1 MIRRLILVIS
11 ILVLVPIVPAQ
22 ATEAQIKVMSRNL
35 YLGADVG
42 VAMKLLPKFS
52 DAAQFMWDQMKAN
65 DFSKRAP
72 KLAQEVI
79 TYKPDVIG
87 LQEATIWYCKKNA
100 WSKKTEV
107 LNFTKQFLAATKNLG
122 EEYVLAE
129 KNGVLARN
137 PGYSIAPVPFLTM
150 VNDPATFQPLFGQD
164 KAACGFEIGDAL
176 AVKKSLAKNIQRVGN
191 TEYEQTYTIIPTL
204 MTIYRGY
211 SWADIDFNGVLTRV
225 VTTHLESIWDK
236 NKIPNSAI
244 QAEQL
249 VQDLSRTKLP
259 LVVLGDFN
267 SDPRDP
273 RPATAPN
280 PGEQPVASDNCP
292 AQVDRPVIES
302 AESTCNAYWIM
313 KRSGFFDASPDPQ
326 NPANFTW
333 GASALLAGPEKNRY
347 EAAVT
352 MGNPNGFTD
361 RLDYVFIKNGVT
373 SISSQIIGNQW
384 PVGLS
389 TWQCNA
395 PEQIT
400 NTKEIAALEK
410 IDIPNVG
417 FCLATDHAGVFATM
431 GLNNAG
437 GNSGDEVPPSHKP
450 FPISFW
456 QWVGIA
462 ILLIVMW
469 RLRRRWRSNQSSEQP
484 EELGEES

>member
-65 DFSKRAP
+65 DFSQRAP
-72 KLAQEVI
+72 KLAQEVM

-313 KRSGFFDASPDPQ
+313 KRRS
-326 NPANFTW
+326 
-333 GASALLAGPEKNRY
+333 E
-347 EAAVT
+347 EH
-352 MGNPNGFTD
+352 
-361 RLDYVFIKNGVT
+361 T
-373 SISSQIIGNQW
+373 SELQ
-384 PVGLS
+384 
-389 TWQCNA
+389 
-395 PEQIT
+395 
-400 NTKEIAALEK
+400 
-410 IDIPNVG
+410 
-417 FCLATDHAGVFATM
+417 
-431 GLNNAG
+431 
-437 GNSGDEVPPSHKP
+437 SH
-450 FPISFW
+450 
-456 QWVGIA
+456 
-462 ILLIVMW
+462 
-469 RLRRRWRSNQSSEQP
+469 
-484 EELGEES
+484 

>member
-1 MIRRLILVIS
+1 MIRRLLITMSLLTFI
-11 ILVLVPIVPAQ
+11 PIVPAH
-22 ATEAQIKVMSRNL
+22 ATETQIKVMSRNL

-72 KLAQEVI
+72 KLAQEVA

-100 WSKKTEV
+100 WSKKVEV
-107 LNFTKQFLAATKNLG
+107 LNFTKQFLAATKDLG

-129 KNGVLARN
+129 KNGVIARN
-137 PGYSIAPVPFLTM
+137 PGYSIAPVPYLTM
-150 VNDPATFQPLFGQD
+150 VKDPATFQPLFGED

-176 AVKKSLAKNIQRVGN
+176 AVRKSLAENIQQVGN

-204 MTIYRGY
+204 MTIYRGN
-211 SWADIDFNGVLTRV
+211 SWADIDLNGVRTRF

-236 NKIPNSAI
+236 NKVPNSAI

-249 VQDLSRTKLP
+249 VQDLSSTKLP
-259 LVVLGDFN
+259 LVVIGDFN

-280 PGEQPVASDNCP
+280 PGEQPVASEKCP
-292 AQVDRPVIES
+292 AQVDRPVIEN

-326 NPANFTW
+326 NPSNFTW

-347 EAAVT
+347 QSAVA
-352 MGNPNGFTD
+352 MGNTNGFTD

-373 SISSQIIGNQW
+373 SISAQIIGNQW

-389 TWQCNA
+389 TWQCNT
-395 PEQIT
+395 PEQVA
-400 NTKEIAALEK
+400 NTKLIASLEK

-417 FCLATDHAGVFATM
+417 FCFATDHAGVFATM
-431 GLNNAG
+431 GVSDVANSAG
-437 GNSGDEVPPSHKP
+437 DIAPPAHKP

-462 ILLIVMW
+462 ILLFIGW
-469 RLRRRWRSNQSSEQP
+469 RLRRRLRRNQSEDQA
-484 EELGEES
+484 EDLEEES